1 VPNLEVLATTVE
13 VRRSQI

>member
-13 VRRSQI
+13 VQRSQI